1 MERCGEILVMHF
13 PSWDRRPEYAAEQTA
28 TKSECYKVPETRSKE
43 DKVLRSRLAFLLLA
57 YLLLVPA
64 WLISALDV
72 PALRGR
78 VNDLA
83 GLLSRDEAN
92 GLEQRLAQFERE
104 TGHQIVVL
112 ALPSLEGEDPAA
124 FALKTAETWKLG
136 QKGHDNWALLLI
148 SLKDRKLRIEV
159 GYGLEGTLPDAIASQ
174 IIRNVLVPR
183 FREKDYAGGI
193 ASALNAMM
201 QVTRGEPLPEMA
213 RRQPQNPQ
221 SNRYFQIGLVGMF
234 ALIGAMAFVSSMQR
248 HRSGWSTRGR
258 RYPPVGWGGP
268 FGGGGFGGGGF
279 GGGGFGGGGFS
290 GGGGG
295 GGGGGGASG
304 SW

>member
-1 MERCGEILVMHF
+1 MTSKTH
-13 PSWDRRPEYAAEQTA
+13 
-28 TKSECYKVPETRSKE
+28 RS
-43 DKVLRSRLAFLLLA
+43 LLFSFLFFLLSSAATALE
-57 YLLLVPA
+57 VP
-64 WLISALDV
+64 
-72 PALRGR
+72 PLRGR

-83 GLLSRDEAN
+83 RLLPQERDPAMEN
-92 GLEQRLAQFERE
+92 QLAQFERE

-112 ALPSLEGEDPAA
+112 IVPSLEGEDPPA

-136 QKGHDNWALLLI
+136 QKGHDNWALLLV
-148 SLKDRKLRIEV
+148 SVNDRKLRIEV
-159 GYGLEGTLPDAIASQ
+159 GYGLEGVLPDAIGSQ
-174 IIRNVLVPR
+174 IIRNILTPR

-193 ASALNAMM
+193 ESALNAMM
-201 QVTRGEPLPEMA
+201 QVTRGEPLPEIA
-213 RRQPQNPQ
+213 RRQPKNPQ
-221 SNRYFQIGLVGMF
+221 SNRSFQIGLVGML
-234 ALIGAMAFVSSMQR
+234 ALFGVMAFVSSMQR

-258 RYPPVGWGGP
+258 RYPPVIWGGP

-279 GGGGFGGGGFS
+279 GGGDFGGGGFS